1 MGNSFRYTDPLGERF
16 PYLPFSEANDI
27 AWRARNILRGRD
39 KEDISELSSHADHI
53 IEWYYDHEKEALKDQ
68 IIADG
73 RVSLLVL
80 DKYGQ
85 VESLMDEASEHY
97 DIRDRDSVSELEA
110 LQEGVDNF
118 FDPTNIDVTDPK
130 EYELFA
136 ARALERLDEYVRK
149 IKFSYDIKTMKFIE
163 RVKSE
168 FSTSDIRSMASTI
181 MDALDSVCYAERLR
195 EISKV
200 EERYEKRIEKAR
212 QETAKIPQEEIDKIR
227 AEILNEQKQQRRDE
241 LSAKNDLRHGENRQ
255 VKNSVLSDF
264 EREMAADK
272 TRFLSAEKA
281 ADYYVDWLENQNIE
295 RGHRTVADWIR
306 GKAKELGIRFRP

>member
-1 MGNSFRYTDPLGERF
+1 MASNFSYTDPVTERF
-16 PYLPFSEANDI
+16 SYYPYSEANDI
-27 AWRARNILRGRD
+27 AWRARNLLRGRT
-39 KEDISELSSHADHI
+39 KEDISELSYHADHI
-53 IEWYYDHEKEALKDQ
+53 VEWYYDHEKEALKDQ

-73 RVSLLVL
+73 RVDLLVF
-80 DKYGQ
+80 DNYGQ
-85 VESLMDEASEHY
+85 FESLRDEASDHY

-110 LQEGVDNF
+110 LQEGMESW
-118 FDPTNIDVTDPK
+118 FDPTTIDVPDPK

-136 ARALERLDEYVRK
+136 SRALERLDEYVRK
-149 IKFSYDIKTMKFIE
+149 TKFTLDIKAMKFVE
-163 RVKSE
+163 REKSE
-168 FSTSDIRSMASTI
+168 FSTSDLKSMASTI

-212 QETAKIPQEEIDKIR
+212 QETAKIPQGEIDKIR
-227 AEILNEQKQQRRDE
+227 AEILDEQKQQRKED
-241 LSAKNDLRHGENRQ
+241 LSAKNDIRHGENRQ
-255 VKNSVLSDF
+255 VKNSVQSDF

-306 GKAKELGIRFRP
+306 AKAKTLGIRFRP

>member
-1 MGNSFRYTDPLGERF
+1 MTNSFRYTDPLGERF
-16 PYLPFSEANDI
+16 PYYPFSEANGI
-27 AWRARNILRGRD
+27 AWRARNILRGRS
-39 KEDISELSSHADHI
+39 KEDISELSNYADHI
-53 IEWYYDHEKEALKDQ
+53 VEWYYDYEKEALKDQ

-73 RVSLLVL
+73 RVSLLIF
-80 DKYGQ
+80 DSDGQ
-85 VESLMDEASEHY
+85 VESLRDEASEHY

-110 LQEGVDNF
+110 LQDGVENF
-118 FDPTNIDVTDPK
+118 FDPTNIDAADPK

-149 IKFSYDIKTMKFIE
+149 MNFTFDIKTMKSVQRDKAE
-163 RVKSE
+163 L
-168 FSTSDIRSMASTI
+168 STSDIKSMASTI

-195 EISKV
+195 EISRV

-212 QETAKIPQEEIDKIR
+212 QETAKIPKEEIDKIR

-241 LSAKNDLRHGENRQ
+241 LSAKNDIRHGENRQ
-255 VKNSVLSDF
+255 VKSSVLSDF

-306 GKAKELGIRFRP
+306 AKAKELGIRFRP